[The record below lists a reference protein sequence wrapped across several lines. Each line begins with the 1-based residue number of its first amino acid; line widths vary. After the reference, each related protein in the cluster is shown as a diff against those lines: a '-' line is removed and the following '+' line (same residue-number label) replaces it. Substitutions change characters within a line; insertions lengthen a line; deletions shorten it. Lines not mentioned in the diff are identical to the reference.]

1 MRAHFIPGAA
11 CSAKSHVSPAGT
23 LAGAFFAAGCSLL
36 DAPAQ
41 GAGRLPWAQVT
52 LYHQPV
58 GKDRICLRATN
69 HGASLVRPGGCA
81 NITLLQI

>member
-58 GKDRICLRATN
+58 GKDRIGLRATN